1 MSSSTLIRLG
11 GLAAILAG
19 LLRVIASFLPNSIPT
34 VELEILYFFTDVFI
48 LFGLMGL
55 YGYQHAEVGL
65 WGFIGFLTATVGIG
79 SIIGPDGE
87 ISGVSMYA
95 VGASIFGVGLTLLA
109 IGVWKANKLPHWIP
123 LLWVILTIIGFIGYF
138 AKGYNLL
145 FVISGI
151 MFGVSYAGAGLKV
164 WSVMR
169 NPNDWAY
176 SGLLDSRER

>member
-19 LLRVIASFLPNSIPT
+19 LLRGIASFLPSSIPT

-55 YGYQHAEVGL
+55 YGYQHEEVGL

-109 IGVWKANKLPHWIP
+109 IGVWKANKLPQWIP
-123 LLWVILTIIGFIGYF
+123 LLWIISTIIGFIGYF
-138 AKGYNLL
+138 AKGDSLL

-164 WSVMR
+164 RSVMSNTR
-169 NPNDWAY
+169 GVEEA
-176 SGLLDSRER
+176 